1 MRAVFARIAGVAA
14 APGTV
19 RGMGWMLLSAFM
31 VAIFNG
37 IVRHLSADVHP
48 FEIAF
53 LHSAFGVLYLTPV
66 YVRSGLAPLKTRRF
80 AMHSVRA
87 ALNVT
92 ASLFM
97 LTALSISPLA
107 EVAALS
113 FSAPLFAA
121 VLAVALLGERMRA
134 RRIGALVV
142 GFAGTWLVFRPGL
155 EAISPGSLLVL
166 GFAVAW
172 GGAMVAIKALSRT
185 ESSLTQTLYLG
196 LLNTPIAA
204 VAAIPVWQTPSLDQL
219 AWLAALGA
227 VGVVRQL
234 SLSQAFKEADATAI
248 LPLDFTKLIWV
259 AIIGYA
265 AFAEI
270 PTMWTWAGGFVIFV
284 ATTTITV
291 REGRLSRTK
300 SDEGSGSRP
309 GR

>member
-1 MRAVFARIAGVAA
+1 MMRALATRMKGIAAT
-14 APGTV
+14 PGTI
-19 RGMGWMLLSAFM
+19 RGMGWMLISAFT

-37 IVRHLSADVHP
+37 IVRHISADVHP

-66 YVRSGLAPLKTRRF
+66 YFRSGLAPLKTRRLP
-80 AMHSVRA
+80 MHALRA

-97 LTALSISPLA
+97 IMALSLSPLA

-121 VLAVALLGERMRA
+121 VLAVVLMGERMRA
-134 RRIGALVV
+134 RRVGALLV

-155 EAISPGSLLVL
+155 EAVEPGSLLVL

-172 GGAMVAIKALSRT
+172 GGAMIAIKALSRT
-185 ESSLTQTLYLG
+185 ETSLTQTLILG
-196 LLNTPIAA
+196 LLNTPMAA
-204 VAAIPVWQTPSLDQL
+204 VAAIPVWQTPSLGQL
-219 AWLAALGA
+219 AWLAGLGA

-234 SLSQAFKEADATAI
+234 SMSQAFREADATAI

-270 PTMWTWAGGFVIFV
+270 PTMWTWAGGFVIF
-284 ATTTITV
+284 AAGTYITV
-291 REGRLSRTK
+291 REGQLSRNR
-300 SDEGSGSRP
+300 GGQGRHP

>member
-1 MRAVFARIAGVAA
+1 MAA
-14 APGTV
+14 TPGTI
-19 RGMGWMLLSAFM
+19 RGMGWMLISAFT

-53 LHSAFGVLYLTPV
+53 VHSAFGVLYLTPV
-66 YVRSGLAPLKTRRF
+66 YFRSGLAPLKTQRLP
-80 AMHSVRA
+80 MHALRA

-97 LTALSISPLA
+97 IMALSISPLA

-113 FSAPLFAA
+113 FSAPLFAT

-134 RRIGALVV
+134 RRLGALLV

-155 EAISPGSLLVL
+155 EAVEPGSLLVL

-172 GGAMVAIKALSRT
+172 GGAMITVKALART
-185 ESSLTQTLYLG
+185 ESSLTQILILG
-196 LLNTPIAA
+196 LLNTPMAA
-204 VAAIPVWQTPSLDQL
+204 VAAIPVWQTPSLGQL
-219 AWLAALGA
+219 AWLAGLGA

-234 SLSQAFKEADATAI
+234 SMSQAFREADATAI

-265 AFAEI
+265 AFAEV
-270 PTMWTWAGGFVIFV
+270 PTVWTWAGGFVIF
-284 ATTTITV
+284 AAGTYITF
-291 REGRLSRTK
+291 REGQLSRNRGGQ
-300 SDEGSGSRP
+300 DRHP

>member
-1 MRAVFARIAGVAA
+1 MMRALATSMKRMAA
-14 APGTV
+14 TPGTI
-19 RGMGWMLLSAFM
+19 RGMGWMLISAFT

-53 LHSAFGVLYLTPV
+53 VHSAFGVLYLTPV
-66 YVRSGLAPLKTRRF
+66 YFRSGLAPLKTQRLP
-80 AMHSVRA
+80 MHALRA

-97 LTALSISPLA
+97 IMALSISPLA

-113 FSAPLFAA
+113 FSAPLFAT

-134 RRIGALVV
+134 RRLGALLV

-155 EAISPGSLLVL
+155 EAVEPGSLLVL

-172 GGAMVAIKALSRT
+172 GGAMITVKALART
-185 ESSLTQTLYLG
+185 ESSLTQILILG
-196 LLNTPIAA
+196 LLNTPMAA
-204 VAAIPVWQTPSLDQL
+204 VAAIPVWQTPSLGQL
-219 AWLAALGA
+219 AWLAGLGA

-234 SLSQAFKEADATAI
+234 SMSQAFREADATAI

-265 AFAEI
+265 AFAEV
-270 PTMWTWAGGFVIFV
+270 PTVWTWAGGFVIF
-284 ATTTITV
+284 AAGTYITF
-291 REGRLSRTK
+291 REGQLSRNRGGQ
-300 SDEGSGSRP
+300 DRHP

>member
-1 MRAVFARIAGVAA
+1 MRALATRIKSIAA
-14 APGTV
+14 MPGTV
-19 RGMGWMLLSAFM
+19 RGMGWMLISAFT

-53 LHSAFGVLYLTPV
+53 VHSAFGVLFLAPV
-66 YVRSGLAPLKTRRF
+66 YVRGGLAPLKTRRF
-80 AMHSVRA
+80 AMHAVRA

-97 LTALSISPLA
+97 LMALSISPLA

-121 VLAVALLGERMRA
+121 VLAVVLMGERMRA
-134 RRIGALVV
+134 RRLAALLV

-155 EAISPGSLLVL
+155 VAVAPGSLLVL
-166 GFAVAW
+166 AFAVAW
-172 GGAMVAIKALSRT
+172 GGAMIAIKALSRT

-204 VAAIPVWQTPSLDQL
+204 LAAIPVWQTPSLGQL

-270 PTMWTWAGGFVIFV
+270 PTIWTWAGGIVIFA
-284 ATTTITV
+284 ATTYITV
-291 REGRLSRTK
+291 REGRLSR
-300 SDEGSGSRP
+300 DRARERERSRL
-309 GR
+309 GG

>member
-1 MRAVFARIAGVAA
+1 MRALATSMKRMAA
-14 APGTV
+14 TPGTI
-19 RGMGWMLLSAFM
+19 RGMGWMLISAFT

-53 LHSAFGVLYLTPV
+53 VHSAFGVLYLTPV
-66 YVRSGLAPLKTRRF
+66 YFRSGLAPLKTQRLP
-80 AMHSVRA
+80 MHALRA

-97 LTALSISPLA
+97 IMALSISPLA

-113 FSAPLFAA
+113 FSAPLFAT

-134 RRIGALVV
+134 RRLGALLV

-155 EAISPGSLLVL
+155 EAVEPGSLLVL

-172 GGAMVAIKALSRT
+172 GGAMITVKALART
-185 ESSLTQTLYLG
+185 ESSLTQILILG
-196 LLNTPIAA
+196 LLNTPMAA
-204 VAAIPVWQTPSLDQL
+204 VAAIPVWQTPSLGQL
-219 AWLAALGA
+219 AWLAGLGA

-234 SLSQAFKEADATAI
+234 SMSQAFREADATAI

-265 AFAEI
+265 AFAEV
-270 PTMWTWAGGFVIFV
+270 PTVWTWAGGFVIF
-284 ATTTITV
+284 AAGTYITF
-291 REGRLSRTK
+291 REGQLSRNRGGQ
-300 SDEGSGSRP
+300 DRHP